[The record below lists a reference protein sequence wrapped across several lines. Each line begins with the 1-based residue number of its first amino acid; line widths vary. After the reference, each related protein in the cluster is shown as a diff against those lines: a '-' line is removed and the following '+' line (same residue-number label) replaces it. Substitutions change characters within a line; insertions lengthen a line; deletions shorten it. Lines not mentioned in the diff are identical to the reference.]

1 MDEEG
6 CRRLFHSD
14 LDVFDISRVRAGQRW
29 NAYGRTGR
37 ADVEPV
43 CIDVVMSGAY
53 GRRYGTA
60 FKQAIGASQRCLVG
74 SVLCLAA
81 LSISEPAVHGQANEA
96 EEDGEQQCRHY
107 EYLPALC
114 MEPR

>member
-6 CRRLFHSD
+6 YRLLFHSD
-14 LDVFDISRVRAGQRW
+14 LDECGVSRVRAGLRW

-37 ADVEPV
+37 GEAVPV
-43 CIDVVMSGAY
+43 ACGVVLSG
-53 GRRYGTA
+53 GDSIRWGTA
-60 FKQAIGASQRCLVG
+60 FKQAMGGSKRRLVG

-81 LSISEPAVHGQANEA
+81 LSISEPGIHGQASEA
-96 EEDGEQQCRHY
+96 EEDGDQQYRHY
-107 EYLPALC
+107 EYLPALR